1 MPVSDKTIS
10 TRDEF
15 KTLLEENKS
24 VVILKFGAEWC
35 GPCKKI
41 EGIVHQYFEKL
52 PESVTCMVLDID
64 ECFDLYAFLKS
75 KKIVTAIPTLI
86 AYYKGNTHYAP
97 DEIVTGTNIDI
108 IDMFFKNVQKFLLD

>member
-10 TRDEF
+10 TRTEF

-24 VVILKFGAEWC
+24 VVVLKIGAEWC

-41 EGIVHQYFEKL
+41 EGLVHEYIEKL
-52 PESVTCMVLDID
+52 PEVATCMVLDID

-75 KKIVTAIPTLI
+75 KKIVTAIPTLL

-97 DEIVTGTNIDI
+97 DEIVMGTKTEEIDL
-108 IDMFFKNVQKFLLD
+108 FFKSIQEFF

>member
-10 TRDEF
+10 TRTEF

-24 VVILKFGAEWC
+24 VVVLKFGAEWC
-35 GPCKKI
+35 GPCKQI
-41 EGIVHQYFEKL
+41 EGLVHEYIEKL
-52 PESVTCMVLDID
+52 PKVATCMVLDID

-75 KKIVTAIPTLI
+75 KKIVTAIPTLL

-97 DEIVTGTNIDI
+97 DEIVMGTKTEEIDL
-108 IDMFFKNVQKFLLD
+108 FFKRVQEFF